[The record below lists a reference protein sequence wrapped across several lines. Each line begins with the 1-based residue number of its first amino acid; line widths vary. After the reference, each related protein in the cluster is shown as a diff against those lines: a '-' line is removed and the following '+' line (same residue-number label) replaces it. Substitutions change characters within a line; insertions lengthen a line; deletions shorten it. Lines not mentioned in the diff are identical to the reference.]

1 MDLPAEM
8 FAFYAGFAEAER
20 LAEGQGGFER
30 VRTQELLERHLP
42 RRPAWCSTW
51 AAAPGRT
58 RSGWPPGATRCTSST
73 PVPRHVEQAREA
85 SAAAAYPLAGC
96 AVGDA
101 RELRHADASAD
112 AVLLLGPLYHL
123 TERAERVRA
132 LAEARRVLRPGGV
145 LVAAAVSRFASLQ
158 TCLSLGLLDDAEFVE
173 IIRADLR
180 TGQHRNPTGRPFF
193 TTTFFH
199 RPADLRAELADA
211 GFDGA
216 RLIAVEGPLMWA
228 PTFGADWA
236 DEGKRDLL
244 LELVRTVEEEEAIV
258 AGGAHFLGIA
268 QLH

>member
-1 MDLPAEM
+1 MHALWLA
-8 FAFYAGFAEAER
+8 ARGYA
-20 LAEGQGGFER
+20 
-30 VRTQELLERHLP
+30 VHLVD
-42 RRPAWCSTW
+42 A
-51 AAAPGRT
+51 
-58 RSGWPPGATRCTSST
+58 
-73 PVPRHVEQAREA
+73 VPRHVEQAREA